1 MDILERYLTN
11 RITTRNSLVEDHN
24 SQIEA
29 LRARLVEAEK
39 ELIVL
44 REENTRLKGGSDGE
58 RRRIQDLEKRLVNA
72 ENANTS
78 LQRKN
83 AALVDAKTVLEKEL
97 DDKELEINANK
108 KEQIRYVLLKLL
120 YYSVLSTKLAYLLFR
135 SRRKLQTQ
143 LSQEKQIN
151 NELALRLQ
159 DEEHEKNKNV
169 YDKAKLRAVR
179 KIVNDDNG
187 KLLNKTVSDPDVSS
201 MERVTP
207 WKRKP
212 LTSARSNQDV
222 GSTPVPTPRRVSSNK

>member
-1 MDILERYLTN
+1 M
-11 RITTRNSLVEDHN
+11 VEDHN

-29 LRARLVEAEK
+29 LRARLVDAEK

-108 KEQIRYVLLKLL
+108 KEQIR
-120 YYSVLSTKLAYLLFR
+120 
-135 SRRKLQTQ
+135 
-143 LSQEKQIN
+143 
-151 NELALRLQ
+151 
-159 DEEHEKNKNV
+159 
-169 YDKAKLRAVR
+169 
-179 KIVNDDNG
+179 
-187 KLLNKTVSDPDVSS
+187 
-201 MERVTP
+201 
-207 WKRKP
+207 
-212 LTSARSNQDV
+212 
-222 GSTPVPTPRRVSSNK
+222 

>member
-1 MDILERYLTN
+1 MIAGQAKGNEAYREALRRVPINTPSIANPVYSPIYSLGPDWPSLEIQQCDDEDTLDTLERYLSK

-24 SQIEA
+24 TQIEA

-97 DDKELEINANK
+97 DDKELEINAKK
-108 KEQIRYVLLKLL
+108 KEQIRY
-120 YYSVLSTKLAYLLFR
+120 
-135 SRRKLQTQ
+135 
-143 LSQEKQIN
+143 
-151 NELALRLQ
+151 
-159 DEEHEKNKNV
+159 
-169 YDKAKLRAVR
+169 
-179 KIVNDDNG
+179 
-187 KLLNKTVSDPDVSS
+187 
-201 MERVTP
+201 
-207 WKRKP
+207 
-212 LTSARSNQDV
+212 
-222 GSTPVPTPRRVSSNK
+222 